1 MKAYII
7 LAALPVLIVSFL
19 AINFVSAHDWFKLS
33 PEDAAERKSVMF
45 EQKAA
50 LLGISVEE
58 MKNAWAEGKNF
69 HELTE
74 EFGLTHEELKLRM
87 KEKMEARMAEHLQA
101 LVDEEV
107 ITQEQ
112 ADQRSETVG
121 EGKGFKRGFP
131 HGFGHHWQ
139 K

>member
-1 MKAYII
+1 MKAYIV
-7 LAALPVLIVSFL
+7 LVAVPVLLVSVL
-19 AINFVSAHDWFKLS
+19 AVSFVSAHGWSKFS
-33 PEDAAERKSVMF
+33 PEDAAEHRSVMF

-50 LLGISVEE
+50 LLGVSVEE

-69 HELTE
+69 HELME
-74 EFGLTHEELKLRM
+74 ESGLTKDELKVRM
-87 KEKMEARMAEHLQA
+87 KESMKARMAEHLQS
-101 LVDEEV
+101 LVDEGV

-112 ADQRSETVG
+112 ADQRSEAVG

-131 HGFGHHWQ
+131 HGFGHWQ

>member
-1 MKAYII
+1 MKIYIA
-7 LAALPVLIVSFL
+7 LATLPVLLVSVF
-19 AINFVSAHDWFKLS
+19 AVSFVSAHGWFKLS

-50 LLGISVEE
+50 LLGVSVEE

-69 HELTE
+69 HELME
-74 EFGLTHEELKLRM
+74 ESGLTKEDLKVRM
-87 KEKMEARMAEHLQA
+87 QESMKARMAEHLQS
-101 LVDEEV
+101 LVDEGV

-112 ADQRSETVG
+112 ADQRSETV
-121 EGKGFKRGFP
+121 EDGKGFKKRFP
-131 HGFGHHWQ
+131 HGFGHWQ